1 MTYPRA
7 MRTFKAASAVGRL
20 RVGSGPFRY
29 PSETVLSL
37 RAFSDWGR
45 CSQATFSFYR
55 SGRPNV
61 GLITP
66 VTAWRLNVSK
76 GRQVEIDDG
85 FERVGCRAALEA
97 IGECREPVGVPSL
110 QRK

>member
-1 MTYPRA
+1 MKLT
-7 MRTFKAASAVGRL
+7 VL
-20 RVGSGPFRY
+20 RV
-29 PSETVLSL
+29 
-37 RAFSDWGR
+37 FSDWGGR
-45 CSQATFSFYR
+45 GQATFFSRR
-55 SGRPNV
+55 SGRLIV

-85 FERVGCRAALEA
+85 FQRVGCRAALEA

-110 QRK
+110 QRQ

>member
-1 MTYPRA
+1 MAWVKLLFFNR
-7 MRTFKAASAVGRL
+7 
-20 RVGSGPFRY
+20 
-29 PSETVLSL
+29 
-37 RAFSDWGR
+37 
-45 CSQATFSFYR
+45 R
-55 SGRPNV
+55 SGRSIV

-66 VTAWRLNVSK
+66 VTAWRLDVSK

-97 IGECREPVGVPSL
+97 IGECREPLSVRSL